1 MEIEV
6 HKVEDVE
13 EKFVI
18 EDGVYMLTNTS
29 FSQVPTNS
37 VYMIDNTILILL
49 VEVINDDSDTFV
61 AFCPI
66 WSVPCQR
73 LSRPWSDI
81 GNSLAREDDE
91 VCSSREPSK
100 TCSLPLYVF

>member
-1 MEIEV
+1 MEIEDK
-6 HKVEDVE
+6 KVEEFE

-37 VYMIDNTILILL
+37 VHMIDNTILILL

-73 LSRPWSDI
+73 LSRPWSDL

-100 TCSLPLYVF
+100 TLFLLLHVF